1 MSRITDLAT
10 AMIRNNPNLPNTPW
24 TQAYVVPNP
33 NCCYNYGNFGFN
45 NGCGCNN
52 GCC

>member
-1 MSRITDLAT
+1 MMNEALESVI
-10 AMIRNNPNLPNTPW
+10 PTP
-24 TQAYVVPNP
+24 AYVVPNP

-45 NGCGCNN
+45 NGSCCNS